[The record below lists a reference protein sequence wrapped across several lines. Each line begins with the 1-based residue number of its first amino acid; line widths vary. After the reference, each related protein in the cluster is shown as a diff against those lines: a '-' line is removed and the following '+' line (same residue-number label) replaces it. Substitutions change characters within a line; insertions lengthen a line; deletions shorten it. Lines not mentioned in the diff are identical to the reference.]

1 MKQPTKPTLKQK
13 IKIKNA
19 GLKWKNWAVISESE
33 TGELH
38 IINKL
43 TNKTRRICTK

>member
-13 IKIKNA
+13 IKIKNK
-19 GLKWKNWAVISESE
+19 GLKWKNWAVISESP

-43 TNKTRRICTK
+43 TNKTRKI